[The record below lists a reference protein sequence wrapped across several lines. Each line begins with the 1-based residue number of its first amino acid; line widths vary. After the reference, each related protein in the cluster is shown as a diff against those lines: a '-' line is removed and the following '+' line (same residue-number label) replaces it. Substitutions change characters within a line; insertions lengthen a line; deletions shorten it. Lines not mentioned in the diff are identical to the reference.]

1 MTRFAQF
8 NHSETP
14 PPSIWGE
21 PGDQLKVPGEYES
34 AVTFLRGELN
44 IVPWYNGSW
53 RWLLR
58 PVNEMHAVK
67 MAEYAVEAARN
78 PKVGYSQ
85 TNDRLSFY
93 RELENNISPYFIENP
108 CNADCSSGWA
118 AMSNKAGIEVD
129 PNAWTGSMLAE
140 AVESG
145 GYLFSNASE
154 FLAGPEYLKEGDVL
168 LRPAT
173 TEAGGHTVTV
183 IDNGSQMVDEHF
195 ANAIVSPGRW
205 NLRYSPSITSDI
217 ITELSGGE
225 IMKVM
230 LPCIQRG
237 DYYWYY
243 VVIMNRGGISGF
255 ISRPAITQTKRVEIV
270 RDTWLR
276 NLPSLGGDRLAVVP
290 AGSYVLYNG
299 DSPEDYRGVTWYRV
313 AYANKWGY
321 VSSKNAE
328 VFVC

>member
-1 MTRFAQF
+1 MVRFAQF

-21 PGDQLKVPGEYES
+21 KGDQLKVPGEYES
-34 AVTFLRGELN
+34 ADTFLRGELN

-67 MAEYAVEAARN
+67 MAEYAEEAARN

-85 TNDRLSFY
+85 TNDRMSFH
-93 RELENNISPYFIENP
+93 RELEDAISPRFIDRP
-108 CNADCSSGWA
+108 CNGDCSSGWA
-118 AMSNKAGIEVD
+118 AMSNKAGIKVD
-129 PNAWTGSMLAE
+129 PNAWTGSMLQE
-140 AVESG
+140 AAACG
-145 GYLFSNASE
+145 GYLISDAAE
-154 FLAGPEYLKEGDVL
+154 FLAGPDYLEEGDVL

-183 IDNGSQMVDEHF
+183 IDNGSQMGDELF

-225 IMKVM
+225 IMEVM

-243 VVIMNRGGISGF
+243 VVITNRGISGF
-255 ISRPAITQTKRVEIV
+255 LSRPAITQTEKVEIV

-276 NLPSLGGDRLAVVP
+276 DIPSLAGQRLGVVP
-290 AGSYVLYNG
+290 EGSYVLYNG
-299 DSPEDYRGVTWYRV
+299 SSREDFRGVTWYRV
-313 AYANKWGY
+313 AYANRWGY
-321 VSSKNAE
+321 VSSKNCE
-328 VFVC
+328 LVII

>member
-21 PGDQLKVPGEYES
+21 PGDQLKVPGEYET

-58 PVNEMHAVK
+58 PLNVSHAVK
-67 MAEYAVEAARN
+67 MAEYAEEAARN

-93 RELENNISPYFIENP
+93 RELENAISPLFIENP

-129 PNAWTGSMLAE
+129 PNAWTGSMLQE
-140 AVESG
+140 AAACG
-145 GYLFSNASE
+145 GYLISDAAE
-154 FLAGPEYLKEGDVL
+154 FLAGPDYLEEGDVL

-173 TEAGGHTVTV
+173 SELGGHTVTV
-183 IDNGSQMVDEHF
+183 IDPGLQMGIELY
-195 ANAIVSPGRW
+195 AKAIVSPGRW
-205 NLRYSPSITSDI
+205 NLRYSPSITGAI
-217 ITELSGGE
+217 IMELSGGE
-225 IMKVM
+225 RMEVM

-237 DYYWYY
+237 DYYWFY
-243 VVIMNRGGISGF
+243 VCIPDRNITGF
-255 ISRPAITQTKRVEIV
+255 ISRPAITQTEKVEIV

-276 NLPSLGGDRLAVVP
+276 CAPSTGSQQITVVP
-290 AGSYVLYNG
+290 EGSYVLYNG
-299 DSPEDYRGVTWYRV
+299 NSPIDYRGVAWYRV
-313 AYANKWGY
+313 AYANQWGY
-321 VSSKNAE
+321 VSSKNSE
-328 VFVC
+328 LVII